1 MAEPEQPAPQGPV
14 LGLVRLLRGL
24 GLALFFAAILY
35 ILAPVVGPWT
45 EGFRPLPWL
54 AASAAKVS
62 LLGALCLYAA
72 ADLHRRRSLVRLIA
86 FAHLFSVGAML
97 AILLFGDTSGT
108 LPGTGLAVSTA
119 LWIAIA
125 LDGAILILLWTL
137 LGASETPEPEPGI
150 YALDDHEPVTAGEGN
165 LRAFATVLGLLC
177 IASALAGVWM
187 TLRGSWPDLLTGH
200 PWVTNADTLAFTIGL
215 VCFHAV
221 AEIRPRQALL
231 GVVMH
236 ALGVG
241 TLVLLGYWFLGL
253 DTGETVRVGRHVLGV
268 PDLLLVCAAALGASY
283 LGLFSLYQAA
293 WRSRYRLRYLEPME
307 FRTLLGL
314 ADVLIEGEDRAL
326 DALAVARKVDA
337 TIFQIGAE
345 RRWIYRLILFTVYLH
360 PMIYLR
366 APLPEMSRETRRAH
380 LLRHFYHEPR
390 RGALPKAI
398 RDWISGFIRAGKQLA
413 YVGYYSQRPAW
424 DLIGYVPFSERPPQ
438 PDEGPRE
445 VSGTTLDV
453 WGVDHPAVASSER
466 LKTDVCI
473 IGSGAAGAIIAHE
486 LANRSPGLSILVVE
500 RGKYVPPSRFSE
512 DEVEMMAS
520 LYSDGLFQQT
530 RDSRFT
536 ILQGSCVGGS
546 TVVNNAVSFRPRPE
560 TLAVW
565 RDEHGVDF
573 GAALGA
579 SVQAVWDYMGV
590 RRQERRWLN
599 PSGEAY
605 SAAAGANG
613 GSVTDP
619 LAESG
624 IVDANIEDCLG
635 SGYCNIG
642 CAWGKKLSMLEK
654 ALPDAQAVGDVS
666 ILSDARVEHLYTG
679 SGRPPRIRTALV
691 RLAAP
696 GAPADERGGRYI
708 EIEADTF
715 VVSAGAIASPWL
727 LMKSGIGGGLPLG
740 ERMSFNMG
748 APVTAEFPDTSEF
761 RGGYRAYEGLQI
773 SHFGLPE
780 WDRGWVHET
789 WWNPPVAQSVS
800 MPGWFGHHHDHMKRY
815 RNLMGVGV
823 LVGTAAGGKVRR
835 ALLGGADVD
844 YEPDDLDLRKLAD
857 GLRTTS
863 EILFEAGATRVM
875 FNTADLAGD
884 PMTTRA
890 ELDRLEELCLRGSSY
905 MTLGTGHPQGGN
917 ALGPNPETSVVSP
930 EDFRVHG
937 YKNLYVCDASVFP
950 TSITVNPQITVMAL
964 AHLAASKV
972 RL

>member
-1 MAEPEQPAPQGPV
+1 MSGADRPRGPE

-24 GLALFFAAILY
+24 GLLLFVAALLY
-35 ILAPVVGPWT
+35 VLAPVVGPWA
-45 EGFRPLPWL
+45 EAFRPLPWL

-97 AILLFGDTSGT
+97 VILLFGDTGGT
-108 LPGTGLAVSTA
+108 LPGTGLAVTTA

-125 LDGAILILLWTL
+125 MDGLILIVLWSLLRI
-137 LGASETPEPEPGI
+137 AETSEPEPGI
-150 YALDDHEPVTAGEGN
+150 YALDDYEPVTAGEGN
-165 LRAFATVLGLLC
+165 LRAFATVFGLLC
-177 IASALAGVWM
+177 IASALVGVWM
-187 TLRGSWPDLLTGH
+187 TARGTWPELLTSH
-200 PWVTNADTLAFTIGL
+200 PWVTNADTLAFAIGL

-241 TLVLLGYWFLGL
+241 TLVALGYWALGL
-253 DTGETVRVGRHVLGV
+253 ESGVTVRVGSHVLGV
-268 PDLLLVCAAALGASY
+268 PDLLLLTAAVLGGSY
-283 LGLFSLYQAA
+283 VALFSLYQAA
-293 WRSRYRLRYLEPME
+293 WRARYRLRYLEPME

-314 ADVLIEGEDRAL
+314 SDVIIDGEDEAL
-326 DALAVARKVDA
+326 DALEVAKKVDA

-345 RRWIYRLILFTVYLH
+345 RRWIYRLILFIVYLH
-360 PMIYLR
+360 PMLYLR
-366 APLPEMSRETRRAH
+366 APLPEMARETRLAH
-380 LLRHFYHEPR
+380 LLKHFYHEPR
-390 RGALPKAI
+390 RGVLPKAI
-398 RDWISGFIRAGKQLA
+398 RDWVSGFIRAAKQLA

-424 DLIGYVPFSERPPQ
+424 DRIGYIPFSERPPQ
-438 PDEGPRE
+438 PGESPRE
-445 VSGTTLDV
+445 VSQATLDV
-453 WGVDHPAVASSER
+453 WGVDHPRVASVDR
-466 LKTDVCI
+466 IRTDVCI
-473 IGSGAAGAIIAHE
+473 IGSGAAGAIIALE
-486 LANRSPGLSILVVE
+486 LAKRSPGVRILVVE
-500 RGKYVPPSRFSE
+500 RGRYVPPSRFSE
-512 DEVEMMAS
+512 DEVEMMAN

-546 TVVNNAVSFRPRPE
+546 TVVNNAVSFRPRQE
-560 TLAVW
+560 TLDIW
-565 RDEHGVDF
+565 EEEHGVDF
-573 GAALGA
+573 GSELATSLDE
-579 SVQAVWDYMGV
+579 VWTYMGV
-590 RRQERRWLN
+590 RRQEKRWLN
-599 PSGEAY
+599 PSGEPY
-605 SAAAGANG
+605 LEAATATG
-613 GSVTDP
+613 GNVTDP
-619 LAESG
+619 LRRAD
-624 IVDANIEDCLG
+624 IVEANIDDCLG

-654 ALPDAQAVGDVS
+654 ALPDAQAIGDVS
-666 ILSDARVEHLYTG
+666 ILSDARVEYLYTE
-679 SGRPPRIRTALV
+679 SGKPPRIRTALV

-696 GAPADERGGRYI
+696 GAPADSRGARFI
-708 EIEADTF
+708 EIEAETF

-727 LMKSGIGGGLPLG
+727 LMRSGIGRGLPVG

-800 MPGWFGHHHDHMKRY
+800 MPGWFGHHHDHMGNY

-823 LVGTAAGGKVRR
+823 LVGTAAHGKVRR

-844 YEPDDLDLRKLAD
+844 YEPDERDLRKLAD
-857 GLRTTS
+857 GLKTTS

-890 ELDRLEELCLRGSSY
+890 QLDRLEELCLRGSSY

-917 ALGPNPETSVVSP
+917 ALGPDPETSVVST

-937 YKNLYVCDASVFP
+937 YANLYVCDASVFP
-950 TSITVNPQITVMAL
+950 TSTTVNPQITVMGL

>member
-1 MAEPEQPAPQGPV
+1 MAEPERPVPRGPV

-35 ILAPVVGPWT
+35 VLAPVVGPWS
-45 EGFRPLPWL
+45 EAFRPLPWL
-54 AASAAKVS
+54 ATSAAKVS

-97 AILLFGDTSGT
+97 AALLFGDTGGA
-108 LPGTGLAVSTA
+108 LPGTGLPVATA

-125 LDGAILILLWTL
+125 LDGLILVFLWTFL
-137 LGASETPEPEPGI
+137 ELSSTPDPEPGI

-165 LRAFATVLGLLC
+165 LRAFATVFGLAC
-177 IASALAGVWM
+177 SASAAVGVWM
-187 TLRGSWPDLLTGH
+187 TVRGTWPELLTGH
-200 PWVTNADTLAFTIGL
+200 PWVTNADTLGFTIGL

-221 AEIRPRQALL
+221 ADIRPRQALL

-253 DTGETVRVGRHVLGV
+253 DSGETVRVGSRVLGV
-268 PDLLLVCAAALGASY
+268 PDLLLLCAAVLGASY
-283 LGLFSLYQAA
+283 VALFSLYQAA

-326 DALAVARKVDA
+326 DALEVARKVDA

-366 APLPEMSRETRRAH
+366 APLPEMSRDTRLAH

-438 PDEGPRE
+438 PGEGPRD
-445 VSGTTLDV
+445 VSPTTLDV
-453 WGVDHPAVASSER
+453 WGVDHPALAGTDR
-466 LKTDVCI
+466 LETDVCV

-486 LANRSPGLSILVVE
+486 LAKRSPGLRILVVE
-500 RGKYVPPSRFSE
+500 RGRYVPPSRFSE

-560 TLAVW
+560 TLTVW
-565 RDEHGVDF
+565 KDEHGVD
-573 GAALGA
+573 LGTELDA
-579 SVQAVWDYMGV
+579 SVNAVWSYMGV
-590 RRQERRWLN
+590 RRQEPRWLN
-599 PSGEAY
+599 PSGEPY
-605 SAAAGANG
+605 LEAARN

-619 LAESG
+619 LAESD
-624 IVDANIEDCLG
+624 IVDANIHDCLG

-654 ALPDAQAVGDVS
+654 ALPDAQAAGDVT
-666 ILSDARVEHLYTG
+666 ILSDARVEHLYTE

-691 RLAAP
+691 RLAPP
-696 GAPADERGGRYI
+696 GAPGDERGARHI

-727 LMKSGIGGGLPLG
+727 LMKSGVGPGLPVG

-748 APVTAEFPDTSEF
+748 APVTAEFPDTDEF

-773 SHFGLPE
+773 SHYGLPDR
-780 WDRGWVHET
+780 DRGWVHET

-800 MPGWFGHHHDHMKRY
+800 MPGWFGHHHDRMKRY
-815 RNLMGVGV
+815 RHLMGVGV
-823 LVGTAAGGKVRR
+823 LVGTAAEGKVRR

-844 YEPDDLDLRKLAD
+844 YEPNDRDLRKLAD
-857 GLRTTS
+857 GLKTTS

-917 ALGPNPETSVVSP
+917 ALGPDPGTSVVSTA
-930 EDFRVHG
+930 DFRVHG
-937 YKNLYVCDASVFP
+937 YANLYVCDASVFP